1 MFKPEITN
9 DTITATDVSVAQIGQ
24 EIVKRRLD
32 ELIDFIENLV
42 EEVDPRVQDKMR
54 HNMYMHVYDCLND
67 ASDTVLFRYI
77 SDYK

>member
-54 HNMYMHVYDCLND
+54 HNMYMIV
-67 ASDTVLFRYI
+67 
-77 SDYK
+77 